1 MSTDTSK
8 STTLQAQANPF
19 SSSRGLNHLNNR
31 LFTGVVWL
39 VGLCTIV
46 FICSLLF
53 LILQKG
59 LPKLDFGFL
68 IGLPSE
74 IDEGGGVGPVLF
86 NSFYVLFISLVISIP
101 LGMAAGIYLAEFAPA
116 NKFIAFIRI
125 CVEGLASVPSIIFGL
140 FGIAL
145 FVEQFDVGLTI
156 IGGAVSLAFL
166 NLPVLTRVTE
176 EAIRAVPQ
184 EMKQASFG
192 LGATHL
198 QTIRRVI
205 IPVALNGIITGICLT
220 AGRAFGESAVIILTA
235 GVSSSGAMWDFNP
248 LSPGATL
255 AVHLWYVQ
263 SEAIVPD
270 AQLIA
275 EKSAAVLV
283 FVVLLINLVFRV
295 PLWINARRMR

>member
-1 MSTDTSK
+1 MSNGVKTVPNRFASHNR
-8 STTLQAQANPF
+8 SW
-19 SSSRGLNHLNNR
+19 NHLNNL
-31 LFTGVVWL
+31 LFSVLVWT
-39 VGLCTIV
+39 VGIAAIL
-46 FICSLLF
+46 FICGLLF

-68 IGLPSE
+68 YGLPSE
-74 IDEGGGVGPVLF
+74 IDAGGGIGPLLF
-86 NSFYVLFISLVISIP
+86 NSFYVLAISLIISIP
-101 LGMAAGIYLAEFAPA
+101 LGMAAGIYLAEFAPD
-116 NKFIAFIRI
+116 NKFIGFIRV

-145 FVEQFDVGLTI
+145 FVEAFEIGLTI

-176 EAIRAVPQ
+176 ESIRAVPV
-184 EMKQASFG
+184 ESKQASFA

-198 QTIRRVI
+198 QTIRRVL
-205 IPVALNGIITGICLT
+205 IPGALNGIITGICLV

-235 GVSSSGAMWDFNP
+235 GVSSSGEMWDFN
-248 LSPGATL
+248 LYSPGATL

-270 AQLIA
+270 AQEIA
-275 EKSAAVLV
+275 EKAAAVLV
-283 FVVLLINLVFRV
+283 FVVLLINLLFRL
-295 PLWINARRMR
+295 PLWLHARKTR